1 LLLTVES
8 WALTA
13 LLVLVTAMVC
23 PACAL

>member
-1 LLLTVES
+1 LLLTVDS

-23 PACAL
+23 PA